1 MENRNNS
8 RKKFK
13 VFYVVVAI
21 TGVIALFV
29 GYIVEGDSVEI
40 FYMFLIIELLIY
52 SVVSIIKRI
61 FRRRR

>member
-29 GYIVEGDSVEI
+29 GYIVERDSVEI